1 MFAAKNDA
9 KMCILVFSTTP
20 DSGAAKFGFLFDL
33 DDGLVIMKKGFGI
46 VEVMVSIVVL
56 GFMYVAL
63 SKLQGSNHDAVLRIR
78 GRDAALEVAQE
89 VLDSLNAKGVATIPV
104 SSISANDT
112 TFELSPV
119 HKSWTRGLGGDVT
132 VAFKPI
138 VTVGPSQRYV
148 AHESSNYDADVK
160 HTYAKFVNVKVE
172 WMFKNSTQSIDVAKV
187 IR

>member
-56 GFMYVAL
+56 GFLFTAL
-63 SKLQGSNHDAVLRIR
+63 NHLQLGNHKTFLRIR
-78 GRDAALEVAQE
+78 GRDGATEVAQE
-89 VLDSLNAKGVATIPV
+89 VLDKLKTQGIESIPSAEDV
-104 SSISANDT
+104 ST
-112 TFELSPV
+112 TYTLDPITR
-119 HKSWTRGLGGDVT
+119 SWERGLGGQVTIDYTPVIT
-132 VAFKPI
+132 VAPTREFTAENKSGRG
-138 VTVGPSQRYV
+138 V
-148 AHESSNYDADVK
+148 EK
-160 HTYAKFVNVKVE
+160 HVFAKKVNVQIN
-172 WMFKNSTQSIDVAKV
+172 WTFQGSTQSVDISGV